1 MATQFKPG
9 DTVIVKHDLEER
21 SGYAMFDSPTITNT
35 VIDGMLEYA
44 GQSVVI
50 EEIYAGQY
58 KLVGLPCLWTDE
70 MFEPAVPMMAEV
82 NDLL

>member
-9 DTVIVKHDLEER
+9 DTVIIKHGLEER
-21 SGYAMFDSPTITNT
+21 SGYAMFDNLTITNS
-35 VIDGMLEYA
+35 VIEEMLEYA

-58 KLVGLPCLWTDE
+58 RLIGLPCLWTDE
-70 MFEPAVPMMAEV
+70 MFEPVVPMMAEV
-82 NDLL
+82 GDLL